1 MKDKYYVMDLMEQDL
16 SLSIYEREGFD
27 FKVAAVCGDKKV
39 CNLFHLED
47 GRYEFVASF
56 SNHDGSDITKKD
68 ILSNVALLF
77 DNE

>member
-1 MKDKYYVMDLMEQDL
+1 MSDKLYTWGLMEQEA

-39 CNLFHLED
+39 CNLFYLED
-47 GRYEFVASF
+47 GRYEFVGAF
-56 SNHDGSDITKKD
+56 SNHDGSDISKKD

>member
-1 MKDKYYVMDLMEQDL
+1 MSDKLYTWGLMEQEA

-27 FKVAAVCGDKKV
+27 FKVAAVCGNNKV
-39 CNLFHLED
+39 CNLFYLED
-47 GRYEFVASF
+47 GRYEFVGAF

-77 DNE
+77 DDE

>member
-1 MKDKYYVMDLMEQDL
+1 MNDKYYIMDLMEQEL

-27 FKVAAVCGDKKV
+27 FKVAAVCGNNKV
-39 CNLFHLED
+39 CNLFYLED
-47 GRYEFVASF
+47 GRYEFVGAF

-77 DNE
+77 DDE

>member
-1 MKDKYYVMDLMEQDL
+1 MKIIINQLFL
-16 SLSIYEREGFD
+16 TIYERDGFD

-39 CNLFHLED
+39 CNLFYLED
-47 GRYEFVASF
+47 GRYEFVGAF

-77 DNE
+77 DDE

>member
-1 MKDKYYVMDLMEQDL
+1 MSDKLYIWGLMEQEA

-27 FKVAAVCGDKKV
+27 FKVAAVCENNKV
-39 CNLFHLED
+39 CNLFYLED
-47 GRYEFVASF
+47 GRYEFVGAF
-56 SNHDGSDITKKD
+56 SNHDGSDITQKD

>member
-1 MKDKYYVMDLMEQDL
+1 MKIIINQLFL
-16 SLSIYEREGFD
+16 TIYERDGFD
-27 FKVAAVCGDKKV
+27 FKVAAVCGNNKV
-39 CNLFHLED
+39 CNLFYLED
-47 GRYEFVASF
+47 GRYEFVGAF

>member
-1 MKDKYYVMDLMEQDL
+1 MKIIINQLFL
-16 SLSIYEREGFD
+16 TIYEREGFG
-27 FKVAAVCGDKKV
+27 FKVAAVCGNNKV
-39 CNLFHLED
+39 CNLFYLED
-47 GRYEFVASF
+47 GRYEFVGAF